1 MKLVSQLHT
10 LIQITYSILSI
21 YVVPPTD
28 FNGKYVIT
36 DTEISPYP
44 SKFLNNFRKIH
55 PFGIIYNSK
64 PYVYYLQLYSKS
76 I

>member
-36 DTEISPYP
+36 DTETT
-44 SKFLNNFRKIH
+44 K
-55 PFGIIYNSK
+55 
-64 PYVYYLQLYSKS
+64 
-76 I
+76 